1 MWFDENDEIFERM
14 FLGNV
19 QPSETGEL
27 LAGAR
32 EPFTDVIVND
42 KSGEVVI
49 IAEMPGV
56 AKEDIKI
63 RLCAQGKELLR
74 CPKQK

>member
-1 MWFDENDEIFERM
+1 M

-56 AKEDIKI
+56 AKE
-63 RLCAQGKELLR
+63 ELLR